1 VGKQRVLFF
10 LITLFVVAVL
20 AVFVSVYARGYRF
33 SLDELKFL
41 PNGLFVIKSVP
52 DGAQLVINGNLISA
66 TNTTLDLKPGTY
78 DVTVRKDNFIDWKK
92 RLVIDKEVVTEVTV
106 HLFRSTPSLSS
117 VTFSGSLN
125 PVPSYDLSKIAF
137 IVPSDPNSGIADKEG
152 LWVIEAVNL
161 PIGFAQDPKRIT
173 DGNLLE
179 ADLIWS
185 PDGREILFET
195 STGSYLI
202 DTGTF
207 TPQSQRVNI
216 RQSRSEILAK
226 WEQVRLKEHNSQLR
240 KLPEEL
246 SEILS
251 SRSSSFLFSPDEDM
265 VLYTASASAVVPKG
279 LKNELPG
286 ASTQKE
292 DRELKEGSI
301 YVYDIE
307 EDRNFLIDST
317 PSDLVLGGE
326 VIDNPKR
333 RLSWFATSRH
343 LVLAEKDKVTIMDYD
358 ATNRQVVYS
367 GSYVTPHAFPTL
379 SIDRLLILTNLGAN
393 SSLPN
398 LYSLSLK

>member
-1 VGKQRVLFF
+1 MGKQRVLFF

-125 PVPSYDLSKIAF
+125 TVPSYDLSKIAF
-137 IVPSDPNSGIADKEG
+137 IVPSDPNSGLKDKEG

-173 DGNLLE
+173 DGNLLD
-179 ADLIWS
+179 AALIWS
-185 PDGREILFET
+185 PDGREILLET
-195 STGSYLI
+195 ATGSFLI

-207 TPQSQRVNI
+207 TPQTQRVNI
-216 RQSRSEILAK
+216 RQSRSEILTK
-226 WEQVRLKEHNSQLR
+226 WKEERLKEHNSQLR

-251 SRSSSFLFSPDEDM
+251 SRTSSFLFSPDEDM
-265 VLYTASASAVVPKG
+265 VLYTASSSAVVPTG

-286 ASTQKE
+286 ASTQKQ

-307 EDRNFLIDST
+307 EDRNFLIDSVS
-317 PSDLVLGGE
+317 SDLVLGGE

-358 ATNRQVVYS
+358 GTNRQVVYS
-367 GSYVTPHAFPTL
+367 GSFVTPHAFPTL
-379 SIDRLLILTNLGAN
+379 STDRLLILTNLGAN
-393 SSLPN
+393 SSLSN

>member
-1 VGKQRVLFF
+1 MGKQRVLFF

>member
-1 VGKQRVLFF
+1 MGKQRVLFF

-251 SRSSSFLFSPDEDM
+251 SRTSSFLFSPDEDM

-343 LVLAEKDKVTIMDYD
+343 LVLAEKEKVTIMDYD

>member
-1 VGKQRVLFF
+1 MGKQRVLFF

-251 SRSSSFLFSPDEDM
+251 SRTSSFLFSPDEDM

>member
-251 SRSSSFLFSPDEDM
+251 SRTSSFLFSPDEDM

-343 LVLAEKDKVTIMDYD
+343 LVLAEKEKVTIMDYD

>member
-1 VGKQRVLFF
+1 MGKQRVLFF

-173 DGNLLE
+173 DGNLMD
-179 ADLIWS
+179 ADFIWS
-185 PDGREILFET
+185 PDGREILLET
-195 STGSYLI
+195 ATGSYLI

-251 SRSSSFLFSPDEDM
+251 SRTSSFLFSPDEEM
-265 VLYTASASAVVPKG
+265 VLYTASSSAVVPTG

-286 ASTQKE
+286 ASTQKQ
-292 DRELKEGSI
+292 DRELKEGST
-301 YVYDIE
+301 YAYDIE
-307 EDRNFLIDST
+307 EDRNFLIYNAS
-317 PSDLVLGGE
+317 SHFVL
-326 VIDNPKR
+326 
-333 RLSWFATSRH
+333 
-343 LVLAEKDKVTIMDYD
+343 
-358 ATNRQVVYS
+358 
-367 GSYVTPHAFPTL
+367 
-379 SIDRLLILTNLGAN
+379 LG
-393 SSLPN
+393 
-398 LYSLSLK
+398 

>member
-251 SRSSSFLFSPDEDM
+251 SRTSSFLFSPDEDM

>member
-1 VGKQRVLFF
+1 MGKQRVLFF

-207 TPQSQRVNI
+207 TPQTQRVNI
-216 RQSRSEILAK
+216 RQSRSEILTK
-226 WEQVRLKEHNSQLR
+226 WKEERLKEHNSQLR

-251 SRSSSFLFSPDEDM
+251 SRTSSFLFSPDEDM